1 MAEKIGSLEF
11 DIIGVDNLSAIVD
24 ASKARIQGL
33 VDSTVKGGTSMGES
47 FNKISREFEKA
58 FGKIDIVIET
68 NLAEIKKLEAEY
80 AKLSSESGKAFQS
93 GRDDDYRRIKARQDV
108 LKSEI
113 ATRKQL
119 VSEASKSNTEL
130 ASLEE
135 KVAAKVKVNAGAQKQ
150 LRTQLMLARE
160 ELAKME
166 AAGQRGSVAYQ
177 ELQEKTGMLTKQMR
191 SVQAQASV
199 LADSQ
204 SGFQGIIQG
213 LGGISSAMS
222 AAAGAYGLFAVENEN
237 LQKIMTKVQSLMAI
251 TIGLQQISQTLN
263 KNSAFMLVTVNGL
276 KKWWNEI
283 TGKSVV
289 VQTAEAVATKAATAA
304 KKGQT
309 GEIVKGTAATA
320 GNTAATTAGT
330 VATKGLA
337 GGFKAVGLAIKSIPG
352 IGWLVAGITAVI
364 AAFTLLNKKQKEAR
378 EEQEKFTNSVAE
390 IALEPVAKINEL
402 SSSYSR
408 LGTSMKEKEKF
419 VKDNQKAFNDLGVS
433 VKTVAD
439 AENLL
444 IKNKDAF
451 IRAQIAKAKATVIKD
466 ESKDLIM
473 LQIKAENKLD
483 ELRTKYKD
491 YERKETTDEY
501 ALEPWEREI
510 QLAELEVRMAETAL
524 KARFGLAEEYSEKA
538 EKILDEAG
546 IKGASETKTSGN
558 YKSLLEKIKEQ
569 YDIYSKA
576 ITSTDEITRE
586 AAKEK
591 YKTLIDYAETYLLY
605 LEKERNKLLEIEKSG
620 KKLTTSQKANLD
632 NINKEIAELTQPDNK
647 NDKSAIAEHSYTL
660 QKEKIIQKYQK
671 DIEDIKSK
679 VGTIDIET
687 GLTID
692 QKTVDEAIREIT
704 KKKNKELEDLM
715 NKFYPKTDFS
725 KLLDEYADFEQQRN
739 AIAKKYKDIRDK
751 MHEQNASD
759 IKAGIPV
766 TFKDENYKAV
776 DLKEMED
783 IAAINRREIENL
795 VRGSIKLSNIFTDI
809 QFLSKQTAK
818 QAIGDIKNIYAY
830 LDSGGKTKLPDDLKD
845 YADKIINDPQKLAEF
860 YNNAR
865 ALQEEYVNETAN
877 PFDNIIFA
885 VNQLAESYTHLENAE
900 KATTEEAKR
909 YEIQQAKISRDTGLK
924 MLGGYA
930 VNAANGLQQM
940 ATYMREYAQASG
952 DVNLEQQAESIN
964 DFASD
969 LQAAA
974 SGAQSGGW
982 IGAVIG
988 YIGNIFTRTISSIV
1002 QTQVETAKLENA
1014 LYELE
1019 KAAKAVN
1026 NEMLL
1031 SGEIRENIFGTD
1043 VYGKYLDAVALYKQA
1058 EQQLAESLKT
1068 TDSSGNFLSLMG
1080 GDYEKKTGLIA
1091 RNAAKNLK
1099 KAYEQG
1105 YRGIELMQIKTKD
1118 RGAFLEGIGFG
1129 DKYTSLKDLY
1139 PKLFNSDGSLNIDQ
1153 LKLFKS
1159 NKDLWNLLT
1168 AEQQNYFDSILSNA
1182 KLMDDALTAQEEYLS
1197 NLFSGLSDKISD
1209 AFWQAA
1215 TEGTNAMATIGDS
1228 IDEIV
1233 VKWIRQQA
1241 YMLFIQPVFDKVEE
1255 NMNMLRKQQHFVAG
1269 KWVDYTEEEIMEYGV
1284 KSLYNR
1290 LDKNYEAYNEY
1301 VDEVLE
1307 RLGKKSDNLEVNTLS
1322 GAIKGASQESIDLLA
1337 GQTNAVRLNQVEALS
1352 LSRSQLFRLVSID
1365 SGVQQIIQIMNANKG
1380 SNQIQTDPLRAKGV
1394 TTL

>member
-11 DIIGVDNLSAIVD
+11 DIIGVDNISDVVE
-24 ASKARIQGL
+24 ASKAKIQGL
-33 VDSTVKGGTSMGES
+33 VDSTVKGSTKMDES
-47 FNKISREFEKA
+47 FNKIKDEFKKA
-58 FGKIDIVIET
+58 FGQIDTVIDT
-68 NLAEIKKLEAEY
+68 NIAEIKKLEAEY

-93 GRDDDYRRIKARQDV
+93 GRDDDYRRIKARQEA

-119 VSEASKSNTEL
+119 VSEASKSNIEL

-166 AAGQRGSVAYQ
+166 AAGQRGTAAYEKLQVAAA
-177 ELQEKTGMLTKQMR
+177 KMTDQMR
-191 SVQAQASV
+191 DATAQV
-199 LADSQ
+199 NILANDQ
-204 SGFQGIIQG
+204 RGFQGIITG
-213 LGGISSAMS
+213 LGGISGAMS
-222 AAAGAYGLFAVENEN
+222 AAGGAYGLFAGENEN

-263 KNSAFMLVTVNGL
+263 KDSAFMLVTINGL

-309 GEIVKGTAATA
+309 SEIVKGTAATA
-320 GNTAATTAGT
+320 GNTAATTAGI

-352 IGWLVAGITAVI
+352 IGWLIAGITAII

-390 IALEPVAKINEL
+390 IALEPIAKINEL

-419 VKDNQKAFNDLGVS
+419 IKDNQKAFNDLGAS

-451 IRAQIAKAKATVIKD
+451 IRAQIAKAKATVVKD

-473 LQIKAENKLD
+473 LQIKAESKLD

-491 YERKETTDEY
+491 YERKETTDKD
-501 ALEPWEREI
+501 ALEPWEQEI
-510 QLAELEVRMAETAL
+510 QLAELKVRMLETGL

-538 EKILDEAG
+538 KKILEEAG
-546 IKGASETKTSGN
+546 IKGVIETKTGTAF
-558 YKSLLEKIKEQ
+558 KDILENI
-569 YDIYSKA
+569 KA
-576 ITSTDEITRE
+576 IYDQVAKDLNSTDEE
-586 AAKEK
+586 VVASGQKK
-591 YKTLIDYAETYLLY
+591 YDELKKQGDTYLDY
-605 LEKERNKLLEIEKSG
+605 LKNQRAKILESEKELSKTQKKNLET
-620 KKLTTSQKANLD
+620 L
-632 NINKEIAELTQPDNK
+632 NKEISDLTQREKGKDNPLLQY
-647 NDKSAIAEHSYTL
+647 SYTL
-660 QKEKIIQKYQK
+660 QKEKIIQKYQN

-679 VGTIDIET
+679 VGTVDIET

-692 QKTVDEAIREIT
+692 QKTVDEAIKEIT

-715 NKFYPKTDFS
+715 NSFYPKTDFS

-766 TFKDENYKAV
+766 TFKDKNFKSV
-776 DLKEMED
+776 DSKETKD

-795 VRGSIKLSNIFTDI
+795 VRGSIKLSNIFTSI

-818 QAIGDIKNIYAY
+818 QAIGDIKKIYAY

-885 VNQLAESYTHLENAE
+885 VNQLEESYTHLENAE

-909 YEIQQAKISRDTGLK
+909 YENQQAKISRDTGVK

-952 DVNLEQQAESIN
+952 DANLEQQAESISS
-964 DFASD
+964 FASD
-969 LQAAA
+969 LQAAG
-974 SGAQSGGW
+974 SGAQSGSW

-988 YIGNIFTRTISSIV
+988 YIGSVFTRTISSIV

-1031 SGEIRENIFGTD
+1031 SGENRENIFGTD

-1058 EQQLAESLKT
+1058 EQQLVESLKT
-1068 TDSSGNFLSLMG
+1068 TDSSGDFLGLMY

-1091 RNAAKNLK
+1091 RNAAKNFK
-1099 KAYEQG
+1099 EAYKQG
-1105 YRGIELMQIKTKD
+1105 YEGIELMQIKTKD
-1118 RGAFLEGIGFG
+1118 RGDFLEALGFG

-1168 AEQQNYFDSILSNA
+1168 AEQQNYFDNILSNA
-1182 KLMDDALTAQEEYLS
+1182 ELMDDALTAQEEYLS
-1197 NLFSGLSDKISD
+1197 NLFSGLSDNISD

-1215 TEGTNAMATIGDS
+1215 TEGTNAMQTIGDS

-1233 VKWIRQQA
+1233 AKWIQQQA
-1241 YMLFIQPVFDKVEE
+1241 YMMFIQPVFDEIEK
-1255 NMNMLRKQQHFVAG
+1255 NMNLLRRQQHFVDG
-1269 KWVDYTEEEIMEYGV
+1269 KWVDYTEEDILNYAV
-1284 KSLYNR
+1284 DSLNWR
-1290 LDKNYEAYNEY
+1290 LDKNYQAYDEY
-1301 VDEVLE
+1301 VDQALE
-1307 RLGKKSDNLEVNTLS
+1307 RLGKKSDKLEAETLS

>member
-11 DIIGVDNLSAIVD
+11 DIIGVDNISNIVE
-24 ASKARIQGL
+24 ASKAKIQGL
-33 VDSTVKGGTSMGES
+33 VDSTVKGSTKMDES
-47 FNKISREFEKA
+47 FNRIKDEFKKA
-58 FGKIDIVIET
+58 FGQIDTVIDT
-68 NLAEIKKLEAEY
+68 NIAEIKKLEAEY

-93 GRDDDYRRIKARQDV
+93 GRDDDYRRIKARQEA
-108 LKSEI
+108 LKGEI
-113 ATRKQL
+113 STRKQL

-130 ASLEE
+130 ASLED
-135 KVAAKVKVNAGAQKQ
+135 KVTAKVKANAGTQKQ

-160 ELAKME
+160 ELARME
-166 AAGQRGSVAYQ
+166 AAGQRGTAAYEKLQVATA
-177 ELQEKTGMLTKQMR
+177 KMTDQMR
-191 SVQAQASV
+191 DATAQANI
-199 LADSQ
+199 LANDQ
-204 SGFQGIIQG
+204 RGFQGIIQG
-213 LGGISSAMS
+213 LGGVSGAMS
-222 AAAGAYGLFAVENEN
+222 AAAGAYGLFAGENEN

-263 KNSAFMLVTVNGL
+263 KDSAFMLVTVNGL

-283 TGKSVV
+283 TGKSVIV
-289 VQTAEAVATKAATAA
+289 ETAEAVATKAATAA

-320 GNTAATTAGT
+320 GNTAATTAGI

-352 IGWLVAGITAVI
+352 IGWLIAGITAII

-378 EEQEKFTNSVAE
+378 EEQEKFNKSIAE
-390 IALEPVAKINEL
+390 IALEPIAKINEL

-419 VKDNQKAFNDLGVS
+419 IKDNQKAFNDLGAS

-451 IRAQIAKAKATVIKD
+451 IRAQIAKAKATVVKD

-473 LQIKAENKLD
+473 LQIKAESKLD

-491 YERKETTDEY
+491 YERKETTDKY
-501 ALEPWEREI
+501 ALEPWEEEI
-510 QLAELEVRMAETAL
+510 KRAELEVLIAETGL

-538 EKILDEAG
+538 KKILEEAG
-546 IKGASETKTSGN
+546 IKFASETKTGTSF
-558 YKSLLEKIKEQ
+558 KDILESI
-569 YDIYSKA
+569 KA
-576 ITSTDEITRE
+576 IYEQVAKDLTSTDDLVVQSAKDKYETI
-586 AAKEK
+586 KEK
-591 YKTLIDYAETYLLY
+591 GESYLKY
-605 LEKERNKLLEIEKSG
+605 LQKEREKIIGSG
-620 KKLTTSQKANLD
+620 KELSKTQKKNLETL
-632 NINKEIAELTQPDNK
+632 NKEISDLTQREKGKDNPLLQY
-647 NDKSAIAEHSYTL
+647 SYTL
-660 QKEKIIQKYQK
+660 QKEKIIQKYQN

-679 VGTIDIET
+679 VGTVDIET

-692 QKTVDEAIREIT
+692 QKTVDEAIKEIT

-715 NKFYPKTDFS
+715 NSFYPKTDFS
-725 KLLDEYADFEQQRN
+725 RLLDEYADFEQQRN

-766 TFKDENYKAV
+766 TFKDKNFKSV
-776 DLKEMED
+776 DLKETED
-783 IAAINRREIENL
+783 IAVINRREIENL

-865 ALQEEYVNETAN
+865 ALQDEYVNETSN

-885 VNQLAESYTHLENAE
+885 VNQLEESYTHLENAE
-900 KATTEEAKR
+900 NATTEEAKR
-909 YEIQQAKISRDTGLK
+909 YENQQAKISRDTGLK
-924 MLGGYA
+924 ILGGYA

-952 DVNLEQQAESIN
+952 DANLEQQAESISN
-964 DFASD
+964 FASD

-982 IGAVIG
+982 IGAVFA

-1019 KAAKAVN
+1019 RAAKAVN

-1031 SGEIRENIFGTD
+1031 SGENRENIFGTD
-1043 VYGKYLDAVALYKQA
+1043 VYGKYLDAVELYKKA
-1058 EQQLAESLKT
+1058 ERDLAASLDELT
-1068 TDSSGNFLSLMG
+1068 TSIIF
-1080 GDYEKKTGLIA
+1080 GDVEKNTGLIA
-1091 RNAAKNLK
+1091 RGAAKSYKEALEK
-1099 KAYEQG
+1099 G
-1105 YRGIELMQIKTKD
+1105 YNELESMQIKTKD
-1118 RGAFLEGIGFG
+1118 RGDLLEGIGIG

-1168 AEQQNYFDSILSNA
+1168 KEQQKYFDSILSNA
-1182 KLMDDALTAQEEYLS
+1182 ELMDNALTAQEEYLS
-1197 NLFSGLSDKISD
+1197 NLFSGLSDNISD

-1215 TEGTNAMATIGDS
+1215 TEGTNAMQAIGDS

-1233 VKWIRQQA
+1233 AKWIQQQA
-1241 YMLFIQPVFDKVEE
+1241 YMMFIQPVFDEVEK
-1255 NMNMLRKQQHFVAG
+1255 NMNLLRRQQRLVDG
-1269 KWVDYTEEEIMEYGV
+1269 KWVDYTEEDILNYGV
-1284 KSLYNR
+1284 NYLYSR
-1290 LDKNYEAYNEY
+1290 LNKNYEAYDEY
-1301 VDEVLE
+1301 TDEVLE
-1307 RLGKKSDNLEVNTLS
+1307 RLGKKSDNLEANTLS

-1380 SNQIQTDPLRAKGV
+1380 NIQIQTDPLRAKGV